1 MTGIDKPELQALAT
15 IKDRITFV
23 YVEHCKISRDNGAI
37 TVHDEIGT
45 K

>member
-23 YVEHCKISRDNGAI
+23 YVEHCKISRDNGAYYRS
-37 TVHDEIGT
+37 
-45 K
+45 